1 MHEHTVLFVDD
12 EAHILKTLGRLLRS
26 MPIDVL
32 TAETP
37 DQAML
42 LLAKAQPQVVVSD
55 YHMPGMSGVEIGDEE
70 ERKMA
75 RTEAII
81 LSMTKKERETPR
93 LLKGSRLKRVANGSG
108 VQVRDVN
115 ALLKQFG
122 QMQKMMKMMNGG
134 KGRKMMKAMKAQMAE
149 NGGQMPG
156 LPGM

>member
-1 MHEHTVLFVDD
+1 MASIEPPTKRARIMAPKGSALNNPFR
-12 EAHILKTLGRLLRS
+12 KLG
-26 MPIDVL
+26 
-32 TAETP
+32 A
-37 DQAML
+37 
-42 LLAKAQPQVVVSD
+42 
-55 YHMPGMSGVEIGDEE
+55 GVNG
-70 ERKMA
+70 
-75 RTEAII
+75 II

-134 KGRKMMKAMKAQMAE
+134 KGRKMMKAMKPQMAE